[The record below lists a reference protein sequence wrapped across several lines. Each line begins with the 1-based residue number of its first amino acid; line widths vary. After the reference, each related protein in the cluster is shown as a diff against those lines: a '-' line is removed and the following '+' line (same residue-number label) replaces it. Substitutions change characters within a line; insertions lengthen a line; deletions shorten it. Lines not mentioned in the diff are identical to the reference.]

1 MIYTVTF
8 NPAID
13 YVVQLEHLTQGTV
26 NRTGDEAV
34 YCGGKGINVSTV
46 LTNLGIENVAL
57 GFLAGFT
64 GDAVENALQR
74 KGLRTDFIRL
84 QNGMTRINV
93 KIRGAC
99 ETEINGKGPDI
110 GPAALALLYKKL
122 DAVTDGDDLVL
133 AGSIPAGMPGDIY
146 EKIMAALQEKKVR
159 VTVDA
164 TGDLLLNVLKYRPF
178 LIKPNQHELGELFGR
193 TLKTGDDIRACA
205 AKLQDKGARNVLVS
219 LAGDGAILLDET
231 GQFQEIG
238 VPRGTVRNAVGA
250 GDSMV
255 AVFLAGYLKLGTYSY
270 ALRMGAA
277 AGSATAF
284 SDELATKEEILKL
297 LNTF

>member
-231 GQFQEIG
+231 GQF
-238 VPRGTVRNAVGA
+238 RTV
-250 GDSMV
+250 S
-255 AVFLAGYLKLGTYSY
+255 VFLQL
-270 ALRMGAA
+270 
-277 AGSATAF
+277 
-284 SDELATKEEILKL
+284 E
-297 LNTF
+297 

>member
-133 AGSIPAGMPGDIY
+133 AGSSPAGMPGDIY

-255 AVFLAGYLKLGTYSY
+255 AGFWPVTSSWAPIPTLCAW
-270 ALRMGAA
+270 ARPRAA
-277 AGSATAF
+277 RRRFPMSWPQR
-284 SDELATKEEILKL
+284 KKY
-297 LNTF
+297 

>member
-164 TGDLLLNVLKYRPF
+164 TEDLLLNVLKYRPF

-231 GQFQEIG
+231 GHGAQCSGCGRFHGGGLFGRLPQAGHLFLRSAHGRGRGQRDG
-238 VPRGTVRNAVGA
+238 VFR
-250 GDSMV
+250 
-255 AVFLAGYLKLGTYSY
+255 
-270 ALRMGAA
+270 
-277 AGSATAF
+277 
-284 SDELATKEEILKL
+284 
-297 LNTF
+297 

>member
-74 KGLRTDFIRL
+74 
-84 QNGMTRINV
+84 
-93 KIRGAC
+93 
-99 ETEINGKGPDI
+99 
-110 GPAALALLYKKL
+110 KL

-255 AVFLAGYLKLGTYSY
+255 AGFLAGYLKLGTYSY

>member
-99 ETEINGKGPDI
+99 ETEINGKGP
-110 GPAALALLYKKL
+110 
-122 DAVTDGDDLVL
+122 DDLVL

-255 AVFLAGYLKLGTYSY
+255 AGFLAGYLKLGTYSY

>member
-46 LTNLGIENVAL
+46 LTNLGIENV
-57 GFLAGFT
+57 
-64 GDAVENALQR
+64 
-74 KGLRTDFIRL
+74 
-84 QNGMTRINV
+84 
-93 KIRGAC
+93 
-99 ETEINGKGPDI
+99 
-110 GPAALALLYKKL
+110 ALALLYKKL

-255 AVFLAGYLKLGTYSY
+255 AGFLAGYLKLGTYSY

>member
-13 YVVQLEHLTQGTV
+13 YIVHTGTMQVGQV
-26 NRTGDEAV
+26 NRSQGEEL
-34 YCGGKGINVSTV
+34 YFGGKGINVSFV
-46 LTNLGIENVAL
+46 LHELGLPSKAL
-57 GFLAGFT
+57 GFVAGFT
-64 GDAVENALQR
+64 GAAIEAGIQEQ
-74 KGLRTDFIRL
+74 GIATDFVHL
-84 QNGMTRINV
+84 DSGFSRINV
-93 KIRGAC
+93 KIKSGE
-99 ETEINGKGPDI
+99 ETELNGQGPNI
-110 GPAALALLYKKL
+110 SEAAVAELFEKL
-122 DAVTDGDDLVL
+122 NQLQDGDVLIL
-133 AGSIPAGMPGDIY
+133 AGSIPNTMPADSY
-146 EKIMAALQEKKVR
+146 EKILAHLSDKNIKV
-159 VTVDA
+159 VVDA
-164 TGDLLLNVLKYRPF
+164 TKDLLLKVLPYHPF
-178 LIKPNQHELGELFGR
+178 LIKPNNHELGELFGR

-255 AVFLAGYLKLGTYSY
+255 AGFLAGYLKLGTYSY

>member
-1 MIYTVTF
+1 
-8 NPAID
+8 
-13 YVVQLEHLTQGTV
+13 
-26 NRTGDEAV
+26 
-34 YCGGKGINVSTV
+34 
-46 LTNLGIENVAL
+46 
-57 GFLAGFT
+57 
-64 GDAVENALQR
+64 
-74 KGLRTDFIRL
+74 
-84 QNGMTRINV
+84 MTRINV

-205 AKLQDKGARNVLVS
+205 AKLRTRARATCSFLWRATVRSCWTKRVSSRRSAFRGARCAMQWVRAIPWWRAFWPVTSSWAPIPTLC
-219 LAGDGAILLDET
+219 AWARPRQRDG
-231 GQFQEIG
+231 
-238 VPRGTVRNAVGA
+238 
-250 GDSMV
+250 
-255 AVFLAGYLKLGTYSY
+255 VF
-270 ALRMGAA
+270 R
-277 AGSATAF
+277 
-284 SDELATKEEILKL
+284 
-297 LNTF
+297 

>member
-159 VTVDA
+159 A

-219 LAGDGAILLDET
+219 MAGDGALLLDEHGT
-231 GQFQEIG
+231 VYRIG
-238 VPRGTVRNAVGA
+238 CPRGKVVNSVGA

-255 AVFLAGYLKLGTYSY
+255 AGFVAGYQQSGGDYEAALRLGT
-270 ALRMGAA
+270 AC
-277 AGSATAF
+277 GSATAF
-284 SDELATKEEILKL
+284 SDTLATRTEIESL
-297 LNTF
+297 LNR

>member
-1 MIYTVTF
+1 
-8 NPAID
+8 
-13 YVVQLEHLTQGTV
+13 
-26 NRTGDEAV
+26 
-34 YCGGKGINVSTV
+34 
-46 LTNLGIENVAL
+46 
-57 GFLAGFT
+57 
-64 GDAVENALQR
+64 
-74 KGLRTDFIRL
+74 
-84 QNGMTRINV
+84 
-93 KIRGAC
+93 
-99 ETEINGKGPDI
+99 
-110 GPAALALLYKKL
+110 
-122 DAVTDGDDLVL
+122 
-133 AGSIPAGMPGDIY
+133 
-146 EKIMAALQEKKVR
+146 MASLQEKKVR

-255 AVFLAGYLKLGTYSY
+255 AGFLAGYLKLGTYSY

>member
-64 GDAVENALQR
+64 GDAVEN
-74 KGLRTDFIRL
+74 
-84 QNGMTRINV
+84 
-93 KIRGAC
+93 
-99 ETEINGKGPDI
+99 
-110 GPAALALLYKKL
+110 
-122 DAVTDGDDLVL
+122 
-133 AGSIPAGMPGDIY
+133 
-146 EKIMAALQEKKVR
+146 ALQEKKVR

-255 AVFLAGYLKLGTYSY
+255 AGFLAGYLKLGTYSY

>member
-1 MIYTVTF
+1 M
-8 NPAID
+8 
-13 YVVQLEHLTQGTV
+13 
-26 NRTGDEAV
+26 
-34 YCGGKGINVSTV
+34 
-46 LTNLGIENVAL
+46 
-57 GFLAGFT
+57 
-64 GDAVENALQR
+64 
-74 KGLRTDFIRL
+74 
-84 QNGMTRINV
+84 
-93 KIRGAC
+93 
-99 ETEINGKGPDI
+99 
-110 GPAALALLYKKL
+110 
-122 DAVTDGDDLVL
+122 
-133 AGSIPAGMPGDIY
+133 
-146 EKIMAALQEKKVR
+146 
-159 VTVDA
+159 DA

-238 VPRGTVRNAVGA
+238 VPRGTVRNAVGVVKNSVGA

-255 AVFLAGYLKLGTYSY
+255 AGFLAGYLKLGTYSY

>member
-1 MIYTVTF
+1 M
-8 NPAID
+8 
-13 YVVQLEHLTQGTV
+13 
-26 NRTGDEAV
+26 
-34 YCGGKGINVSTV
+34 

-84 QNGMTRINV
+84 QNGMTRINENS
-93 KIRGAC
+93 RRLRDGDQRQRA
-99 ETEINGKGPDI
+99 DI

-122 DAVTDGDDLVL
+122 NAVTDGDDLVL

-255 AVFLAGYLKLGTYSY
+255 AGWPVTLLGTHSY
-270 ALRMGAA
+270 ASAHGAA

-284 SDELATKEEILKL
+284 SDELAKGRNIEAAEYL
-297 LNTF
+297 LSGIPGKGRGTCCCKA